1 MQSFRLIGLEVGME
15 VGRVDPV
22 TPDHGAELSD
32 PCFNQ
37 TARPVSRG
45 CWAQARTANS
55 VLSECVC
62 CVAGTHLSG
71 IEESYLLPVVEV
83 AQGVSFGVSKLRGIS
98 QGFRGLSIVSGI

>member
-22 TPDHGAELSD
+22 TPDHGAELAH

-62 CVAGTHLSG
+62 CEAGTHLSG
-71 IEESYLLPVVEV
+71 IEEGYLLPVVGV
-83 AQGVSFGVSKLRGIS
+83 TQGVNLKVSQVRGIS
-98 QGFRGLSIVSGI
+98 QGLCSLSIVSGI